1 MENRD
6 VYSNSIGFE
15 YGANWVLPK
24 KGHFVPITNLLSMES
39 LLKPS
44 GQSQLQFV
52 TLYQTL

>member
-6 VYSNSIGFE
+6 VYANTIGFK
-15 YGANWVLPK
+15 YGAYRVLPK

-44 GQSQLQFV
+44 GQSQLQSV